1 MEIEDIKGI
10 GPKLGSRLREL
21 QIDTVPKLSVMS
33 PRELGNLAG
42 ITIKKA
48 NEIIRQAQEASLEQ
62 FEVLSAQE
70 ILEYRQ
76 QLPKI
81 STGSTKLDEILGGG
95 IWMDSVTNLTG
106 EYASGKTQIAHQVAV
121 NCVKLGRRVAWIE
134 TEPQT
139 FIPERLLQIAKAQG
153 VELNLSKDFF
163 VIPARMISSPAHQ
176 FNAYL
181 AIEKRIERGENIGL
195 IVVDSFSAMFRKAYG
210 GREDLPD
217 RSRDE
222 GRHLGY
228 LQYLASKYQLAVIL
242 TVQVM
247 GIPDA
252 SMQLGVKKKTGINK
266 QFVGGH
272 ILGHSATYWVA
283 LDQISS
289 VDKTWK
295 AIVFDGP
302 VERRECIFMIDNT
315 GVRDA
320 HGKL

>member
-10 GPKLGSRLREL
+10 GPKLGDKLRGME
-21 QIDTVPKLSVMS
+21 IDTVAKLSVMS
-33 PRELGNLAG
+33 PRELANLAG

-48 NEIIRQAQEASLEQ
+48 NDIIRQAQIASLEE
-62 FEVLSAQE
+62 FEILTAQE

-76 QLPKI
+76 KLPKI
-81 STGSTKLDEILGGG
+81 STGSRKLDEILGGG
-95 IWMDSVTNLTG
+95 IWMDAITNLTG
-106 EYASGKTQIAHQVAV
+106 EYASGKTQICHQVGV
-121 NCVKLGRRVAWIE
+121 NCIKVGRKVAWIE

-139 FIPERLLQIAKAQG
+139 FIPERILQIAKANG
-153 VELNLSKDFF
+153 VTVDLTSDFI

-176 FNAYL
+176 FNAYM
-181 AIEKRIERGENIGL
+181 AIEKKIQSGMDIGL

-228 LQYLASKYQLAVIL
+228 LQYLASKYNLAVLL

-252 SMQLGVKKKTGINK
+252 SMQLGVLKKTGINK

-272 ILGHSATYWVA
+272 ILGHSATYWIA
-283 LDQISS
+283 LDQISAAN
-289 VDKTWK
+289 KTWK
-295 AIVFDGP
+295 AIIFDGP
-302 VERRECIFMIDNT
+302 VERGEALFIIDNT

-320 HGKL
+320 HGV